1 MKDKFNSLLKKYAKL
16 IVRQGVN
23 LQPHQELVIS
33 GSIECYD
40 LIREITKEAYKIGA
54 KDVIVF
60 YSDEE
65 ISRLRYLNCDIEH
78 FEHVPEYIVALRN
91 EYAKKH
97 AAVITITSENPEAMM
112 DVDPMKIQTY
122 SKASHNACKL
132 FYDHLDLGIDRW
144 CIAGAP
150 SLGWANKVFPDM
162 SDKEAMQALWQAIF
176 KVCRCYEDDV
186 IEEWNKHRHSFE
198 KHVQILN
205 EKKIKFIHYQNSL
218 GTDLTVGM
226 NQNYLFAGGG
236 SYTVDGIYSFPNIP
250 TEEIFTSPNK
260 DDVNGIVYN
269 ALPLNYN
276 GHIIDDF
283 SITFKD
289 GRIIDYDAKIGYDVL
304 KSIIET
310 DEGSHYLGEIAFVP
324 YDSPIRNTGI
334 LFYNTLFDENAS
346 CHLAIGKGFGE
357 CIKNGLTMNKEQLYA
372 KGIND
377 SLTHV
382 DFMIGTKDL
391 SIIAILENGEEFV
404 IFKDGNYD
412 F

>member
-1 MKDKFNSLLKKYAKL
+1 MFDHLLKNYAKL

-33 GSIECYD
+33 GSIECYE
-40 LIREITKEAYKIGA
+40 LIRAITKEAYQVGA
-54 KDVIVF
+54 KDVVVF
-60 YSDEE
+60 YNDEE
-65 ISRLRYLNCDIEH
+65 ITKLRYLNCEEEH
-78 FEHVPEYIVALRN
+78 FKHVPKYISALRN
-91 EYAKKH
+91 EYAKRN
-97 AAVITITSENPEAMM
+97 AAVITITSEDPEVMK
-112 DVDPMKIQTY
+112 DVDPMKMQYY
-122 SKASHNACKL
+122 SKAVHEECKL

-162 SDKEAMQALWQAIF
+162 SDKEAVNALWQAIF

-186 IEEWNKHRHSFE
+186 IEAWNKHRYSFE
-198 KHVQILN
+198 SRVKMLN
-205 EKKIKFIHYQNSL
+205 EHRIQSIHYQNSL

-226 NQNYLFAGGG
+226 NEDYLFAGGG
-236 SYTVDGIYSFPNIP
+236 SYTTDGIYSFPNIP

-260 DDVNGIVYN
+260 DSVNGIVYN

-289 GRIIDYDAKIGYDVL
+289 GRIIDYDAKVGYDVL

-346 CHLAIGKGFGE
+346 CHLAIGKGFSE
-357 CIKNGLTMNKEQLYA
+357 CIKNGLSMNKEQLYA

-391 SIIAILENGEEFV
+391 SIIATLENGEEFV
-404 IFKDGNYD
+404 IFKDGNYN